1 MIEEDDNKE
10 KTFLN
15 IKTKR
20 DKELDE
26 SHLPDKNE
34 NDKEKASELPIQI
47 STQPTLKNTT
57 KDISNIKDS
66 NVKEKPKK
74 VIYKVQAI
82 KQPQAPETHENKEIM
97 MDIDETKEE
106 MKKEEN
112 TINSVSEVSSIKSAN
127 KKNRNTKKII
137 NKEEYIDERII
148 KLKKKTVKEKE
159 KLLVKGYEDFKKK
172 NEWDNFLLLP
182 IGVLCNEVQNYKQ
195 FEDDYSF
202 YIYNNLRAIRGSKE
216 FANLKDTQKKDDI
229 YKQSLLFFQERN
241 NKIIELDN
249 KYKDIIPK
257 DMNNPNLIH
266 KNINN
271 PNTQN
276 TNNNNN
282 NKNTNVNNNNN
293 NQTNNNPNNN
303 NNNPTNNNPNNTNN
317 TNNSDDKN
325 LSFNLMKDE
334 NKVELFTAGL
344 LDTLLLKNEK
354 EEEKIDKDMKIRF
367 EVLNF
372 NISEDSMMAII
383 SGIKYNTKI
392 LEINLSGNMMG
403 RRSSFWL
410 GTVFKTNPNI
420 KILDLTRCGL
430 DNICLIY
437 FLEGTMFSI
446 DSLNNEQLNLEKI
459 NLKDNNNI
467 TDIKRDEHPLGMIL
481 RRFKL
486 KWINLTN
493 AKLGN
498 SGTCKFLRSYIELM
512 KEKKIFMENL
522 ILICNNFANEECL
535 ELLGEIISQKD
546 STLKNLILS
555 KNFISTPLHL
565 LATVAPNKN
574 PAPTSTPS
582 TAPTT
587 EQSNTASRDPKAMAP
602 SAPTTQN
609 VQNVSQNIEKVEK
622 PNYFKIFMEK
632 LSDSN
637 LEELFLISCGI
648 GKNEEDINIIYDMLC
663 KNRSLISLR
672 LFGNEI
678 NNMQKF
684 TKILE
689 IFSEYNNTLKNTT
702 LKSLDL
708 SKNQCNLVID
718 EEFLKLIEKLKL
730 EYLDINQNTMEATQ
744 KEEFRKRTNELSNI
758 KIIY

>member
-1 MIEEDDNKE
+1 MIY
-10 KTFLN
+10 
-15 IKTKR
+15 
-20 DKELDE
+20 
-26 SHLPDKNE
+26 
-34 NDKEKASELPIQI
+34 
-47 STQPTLKNTT
+47 NTT
-57 KDISNIKDS
+57 
-66 NVKEKPKK
+66 
-74 VIYKVQAI
+74 
-82 KQPQAPETHENKEIM
+82 
-97 MDIDETKEE
+97 
-106 MKKEEN
+106 
-112 TINSVSEVSSIKSAN
+112 IN
-127 KKNRNTKKII
+127 
-137 NKEEYIDERII
+137 
-148 KLKKKTVKEKE
+148 L
-159 KLLVKGYEDFKKK
+159 
-172 NEWDNFLLLP
+172 
-182 IGVLCNEVQNYKQ
+182 QNYKQ

-202 YIYNNLRAIRGSKE
+202 YIYNNLRAIRGSRE
-216 FANLKDTQKKDDI
+216 FANLKDTQKNEEL
-229 YKQSLLFFQERN
+229 YKQSILFFQERN
-241 NKIIELDN
+241 DKIIGLEN
-249 KYKDIIPK
+249 KYKDIIPNEIK
-257 DMNNPNLIH
+257 IPTLIN

-271 PNTQN
+271 PNNQN
-276 TNNNNN
+276 ANNINKNTNVNNNNNPNNNNN

-293 NQTNNNPNNN
+293 PNKNTNVNNNNNPNNNKNTNVNNKNTNTNTNVDININPNNN
-303 NNNPTNNNPNNTNN
+303 NNNINN

-325 LSFNLMKDE
+325 LSFNLMNDE
-334 NKVELFTAGL
+334 YKVELFTAGL
-344 LDTLLLKNEK
+344 IDTLLIKNEK
-354 EEEKIDKDMKIRF
+354 EEEKFDKDKQDNKIKF

-383 SGIKYNTKI
+383 SGIKYNSKI
-392 LEINLSGNMMG
+392 QEINLSGNLMG

-430 DNICLIY
+430 DNLCLIY

-446 DSLNNEQLNLEKI
+446 DSLNNDQLNLEKI

-565 LATVAPNKN
+565 LPTVAPNKN
-574 PAPTSTPS
+574 TTPTPT
-582 TAPTT
+582 PTT
-587 EQSNTASRDPKAMAP
+587 EQSATASRDPKAMAP
-602 SAPTTQN
+602 PVPTTQN
-609 VQNVSQNIEKVEK
+609 ASQNTEIVEK
-622 PNYFKIFMEK
+622 PNYFKMFMEK

-648 GKNEEDINIIYDMLC
+648 GKNEEDISIIYDMLC
-663 KNRSLISLR
+663 KNKSLISLR

-689 IFSEYNNTLKNTT
+689 IFSEYNNTLKNDT